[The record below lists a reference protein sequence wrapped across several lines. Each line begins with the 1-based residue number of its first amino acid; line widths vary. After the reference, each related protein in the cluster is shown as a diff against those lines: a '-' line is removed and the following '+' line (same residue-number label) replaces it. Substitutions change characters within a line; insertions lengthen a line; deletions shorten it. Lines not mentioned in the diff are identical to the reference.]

1 MVVALPNDGTI
12 RSDSSSKMRQMHADA
27 MTRLFV
33 GFQKMKTVDNR
44 IRERVQKTRN
54 DDSCHATALG
64 STSGP
69 SVSCAPVGSRVTSS
83 TLLQEDLEEAP
94 ILVPITSSLLGSTD
108 SEDSSEERPESRV
121 LMQPEGSRKQLSAS
135 NGGGILTDK
144 TKGYIELNNSTI
156 STQSTE
162 VETSAFGPVLTPE
175 SEDPD
180 EFFRR
185 YGINDEEDLLLPTN
199 TRTGVNIS
207 TPKHTNATKR
217 IVVEIGKQPEDHL
230 VRQQTRQT
238 VSLTTNPP
246 DSKWPTWFAMQTFPS
261 SDSYSFEDDS
271 ITESIA
277 SASETNKVVGT
288 NTDTGTGKEPYGYL
302 VRSTASSLCEI
313 QANNLQYL
321 SSSTTIVSV
330 LV

>member
-1 MVVALPNDGTI
+1 
-12 RSDSSSKMRQMHADA
+12 MRQMHADA

-217 IVVEIGKQPEDHL
+217 IVAEIGKQPED
-230 VRQQTRQT
+230 
-238 VSLTTNPP
+238 
-246 DSKWPTWFAMQTFPS
+246 